1 MTAASDPRINPAPG
15 DYLEVNPRRHV
26 RVESVTQTDG
36 GVRVRMV
43 VSNPHTEVHHFE
55 EMPLEDFRADA
66 RDAAVRW
73 A

>member
-43 VSNPHTEVHHFE
+43 VSNPHTEAHHIE
-55 EMPLEDFRADA
+55 TMPLDDFRADV
-66 RDAAVRW
+66 RDATVRW

>member
-1 MTAASDPRINPAPG
+1 MTGARDPRINPAPG
-15 DYLEVNPRRHV
+15 DYLAVSPRRHV

-36 GVRVRMV
+36 VARVRSV

-55 EMPLEDFRADA
+55 EMPLDDFRADA
-66 RDAAVRW
+66 RDATVRW